1 MTCKVCEENLLEYL
15 YGELDEA
22 GRAGMEKHLA
32 ASPACREALAGF
44 RAVRA
49 LAGEQDREEPPP
61 GFAARILAHAAEH
74 RERNRR
80 RGWTWMLRP
89 VLTVA
94 VVAVAAVIVYQRSS
108 PVHGPSGPSRERVE
122 REVLEETG
130 APDLLAF
137 RRAAP
142 EGQERGP
149 DAAEPLGEVMSGVRQ
164 PEHRAP
170 EPRKELHLQAA
181 WKSSEP
187 GADPERAGV
196 PSPPPT
202 RQDERVVLRS
212 PDPPAALSPA
222 DRDRPVAAWDE
233 ARLPPGRSRKAMAD
247 RAPDSR
253 TPEEA
258 GEMIAGRDAGP
269 SAFLPETLARVRE
282 LAGAGRCREALALL
296 EPLASRHP
304 LEQAV
309 GPAWLET
316 AQCLLAA
323 GDREEAG
330 RAALKAAA
338 FPACARDA
346 EAMLADLGLLPR

>member
-32 ASPACREALAGF
+32 GSPACREALAGF

-49 LAGEQDREEPPP
+49 HAAELGQEEPPP
-61 GFAARILAHAAEH
+61 GFTARILAHAAEH
-74 RERNRR
+74 RERKRR

-89 VLTVA
+89 MLTAA
-94 VVAVAAVIVYQRSS
+94 VVAVVAVIVYQRSS
-108 PVHGPSGPSRERVE
+108 PVYGPSEAARDRVE
-122 REVLEETG
+122 REVREET
-130 APDLLAF
+130 ARPDLLAF

-142 EGQERGP
+142 ERQEGGP
-149 DAAEPLGEVMSGVRQ
+149 DAAEPLGKVIAGVRQ
-164 PEHRAP
+164 PEQHAP
-170 EPRKELHLQAA
+170 VPRKELHLEAA

-187 GADPERAGV
+187 GAEPERAGA
-196 PSPPPT
+196 PSPPPQQ
-202 RQDERVVLRS
+202 QDDRVGLRS

-222 DRDRPVAAWDE
+222 DRDRPVPVWDE
-233 ARLPPGRSRKAMAD
+233 ARLQPGRSRMAMAD
-247 RAPDSR
+247 RAPGSR

-258 GEMIAGRDAGP
+258 GEMKAGSDAVP
-269 SAFLPETLARVRE
+269 SAPLPETLARVRE

-296 EPLASRHP
+296 EPLTSHLPGEKA
-304 LEQAV
+304 A

-316 AQCLLAA
+316 ARCLLAG
-323 GDREEAG
+323 GDREEAE
-330 RAALKAAA
+330 RAALRAAA
-338 FPACARDA
+338 FPECARDA